1 MITPFNKQRRKNMFW
16 TIIVLI
22 IGIALFLFGGAL
34 VKQDNKKPLTIATKL
49 VKLVA
54 IFLIAGCVCRL
65 YTPIYLTHTNPAIL
79 QEMVTAMQEQQ
90 NAEKTKAIRSY
101 VRSNIGEMIA
111 DAPIWGKE
119 DAKKTIFLWSDY
131 SCPYCRRVHKELARV
146 MADRDDVRVVLKN
159 FSIHGDLSDAPAKAV
174 IAAKIQSNDKA
185 AALDRKLMEKE
196 YYTQEDRKDSSKL
209 GAKIHKNVMALAAE
223 VGLDTAQLERDMN
236 GPVVAR
242 ELQNV
247 RELAQKFEING
258 TPFLII
264 GEKAFPGA
272 IPYDQIIKALD

>member
-1 MITPFNKQRRKNMFW
+1 MFW

-22 IGIALFLFGGAL
+22 VGIALFLFGGMF
-34 VKQDNKKPLTIATKL
+34 VKQDGRKPTTASIIVKKLIKL
-49 VKLVA
+49 IA

-65 YTPIYLTHTNPAIL
+65 YTPIYLTHTNPMIL

-90 NAEKTKAIRSY
+90 NAEKNKAIRSY

-111 DAPIWGKE
+111 DAPVWGAE

-131 SCPYCRRVHKELARV
+131 SCPYCRRVHSELARV
-146 MADRDDVRVVLKN
+146 MDARDDVRIVLKN

-174 IAAKIQSNDKA
+174 IAAKIQGNDKA

-196 YYTQEDRKDSSKL
+196 YYSQDDMKDRSKL
-209 GAKIHKNVMALAAE
+209 GEKVHKNVMALAAE
-223 VGLDTAQLERDMN
+223 VGLDVEQLERDMN

-242 ELQNV
+242 ELKNV
-247 RELAQKFEING
+247 RDLAQMFEISG
-258 TPFLII
+258 TPYLII

-272 IPYDQIIKALD
+272 IPFDQIMEALDK